1 MLLFKLLEQVRDRW
15 NRETYFIRARHFRE
29 PELKDLINYVDK
41 GITLINYQV
50 FPKKPRS
57 RIWREKMSELTRS
70 EGLEAMIKY
79 KMIQ

>member
-1 MLLFKLLEQVRDRW
+1 MLLFKLFGSRRDRW
-15 NRETYFIRARHFRE
+15 NRETYFIRARPFRE

-50 FPKKPRS
+50 FRKKPRS

-79 KMIQ
+79 KMTQ